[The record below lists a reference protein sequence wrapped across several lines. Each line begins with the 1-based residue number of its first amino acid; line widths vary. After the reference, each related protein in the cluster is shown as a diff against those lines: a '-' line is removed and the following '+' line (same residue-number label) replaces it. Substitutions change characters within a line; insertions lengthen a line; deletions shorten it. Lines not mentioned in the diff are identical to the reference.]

1 MKKLSRSKLVQKC
14 DRLFSIFIRLHF
26 ADKDWYVHCY
36 TCWKK
41 MKWNDKDC
49 SCWHRITRA
58 VQFLRWSIDNAR
70 PQCMWKCNS
79 KMSGNGEP
87 LIFRRNLIEEIWIER
102 VEEIE
107 ENYFEYRDDPTAFK
121 VHTNEIEANIITLK
135 ELIHQEEERLGIK
148 VKL

>member
-1 MKKLSRSKLVQKC
+1 
-14 DRLFSIFIRLHF
+14 
-26 ADKDWYVHCY
+26 
-36 TCWKK
+36 
-41 MKWNDKDC
+41 
-49 SCWHRITRA
+49 
-58 VQFLRWSIDNAR
+58 
-70 PQCMWKCNS
+70 
-79 KMSGNGEP
+79 MSGNGEP